1 MFLKLKQLCNIYTL
15 GVGKKQLKFE
25 GRDRNCPS
33 IRIQIRT
40 KLLFA
45 NLPNKI
51 LAYTCARSAER

>member
-1 MFLKLKQLCNIYTL
+1 MYVCLELENN
-15 GVGKKQLKFE
+15 QLKFE
-25 GRDRNCPS
+25 GRGRNSPS

-51 LAYTCARSAER
+51 LAYTCAGSAKR